1 MPIEND
7 WSIDTVN
14 RIIKYVGTGAVYTV
28 NQLYSWLMDVF
39 DNPEYMDDPV
49 PMSARTPTDYQLINQ
64 WFIPY
69 SSFKYLKGGAIATA
83 DWNAATYAKGIVK
96 VIFVETGYVNAVPS
110 DIGKTV
116 VGGTSGHTGV
126 LLDYDNTHRFWWVR
140 VTNAGQYFQ
149 DGETLTIQGGTG
161 SGTIATNGRKTG
173 EWLWTN
179 VYTLGSI
186 RPDGVIYLFYGT
198 YPFNENYFPDG
209 DQIDKWWGT
218 YHIDVLVMVKEAGT
232 LIKNGWVTI
241 FLREYLDTQDY
252 YEIDL
257 STGGRNAAPLSTST
271 DISNTTAATT
281 VMGYTNIKIAQVC
294 GRLNVTNETGTFPKW
309 TLVTGGTSG
318 ATALV
323 LKHDPDLHYLILGQ
337 VIGTFQDGETI
348 SGGGV
353 SATVSG
359 TLNISVK
366 TCSEDIGDG
375 AGPKPYDLE
384 INLAGRPLSEFYE
397 YLKYI
402 TSRRFFDADK
412 VFFYN
417 ASTGAYTDETA
428 DAKFSDPADPATLD
442 DVLLPPQQTTTS
454 GDAIYLGGNQK
465 FKAVQFYLTTP
476 GVYSNVTIAWE
487 YWNGSA
493 WATLTVTDETNGF
506 TNTME
511 KLLEVTFTPPTD
523 WAKTT
528 VNGVEAY
535 WIRAV
540 ATLGASPSITTAPKA
555 SQIWLTYDTD
565 WFIVQNDGTTLYR
578 TYGYCYKY
586 AQPTYSPVKQCPFGQ
601 YLGGRFFGARGVWI
615 ENMAAADVKNYQLI
629 DSDGNARYPPNI
641 ISITVTACVSG
652 DRVGVFRLTAPGGS
666 INKQRYQIGYS
677 SVDYAFF
684 YNANTGAWTDETADI
699 NNPTVDDVYLPPQQA
714 TTEGDCIYV
723 GSDYKFNKARF
734 NVSTA
739 GSYSDITIAWEYW
752 NGSSWASLPNLADG
766 TNGFK
771 NSGTND
777 VTFSIPT
784 DWAKTTI
791 QGKTAYWIRARAVF
805 GASPSI
811 TTAPLG
817 AQGWHWFNFSGSG
830 VVGVSTPIA
839 SDEPF
844 SSTVRITFADGSE
857 HIYSYASWK
866 GDKFILATGV
876 TLTQDYTV
884 GQYVYVP
891 LLDKAVPTGETSVY
905 NTLVYSADIPVI
917 VRVRQKGYL
926 PFEVTTTVPSVGLTV
941 SAIRT
946 VDTIVT

>member
-14 RIIKYVGTGAVYTV
+14 RIIKYIGTGAVYTV

-39 DNPEYMDDPV
+39 DEPEYMDDPI
-49 PMSARTPTDYQLINQ
+49 PMTARTPTDYQLVNQ

-83 DWNAATYAKGIVK
+83 DWNANTYKYGIVK
-96 VIFVETGYVNAVPS
+96 IIFEAAGYVNCVPT

-116 VGGTSGHTGV
+116 VGGTSGHTGI
-126 LLDYDNTHRFWWVR
+126 LLDYDNTNRFWWVR
-140 VTNAGQYFQ
+140 VNVAGQTFQ
-149 DGETLTIQGGTG
+149 DGETLTISGGTG
-161 SGTIATNGRKTG
+161 QGVIATNGRKTG
-173 EWLWTN
+173 EWLWSN

-186 RPDGVIYLFYGT
+186 RPDSVIYLFYGV
-198 YPFNENYFPDG
+198 YPLNEAYFPVG

-218 YHIDVLVMVKEAGT
+218 HHIDVLIMVREAGE
-232 LIKNGWVTI
+232 LIRNGYVTI

-257 STGGRNAAPLSTST
+257 SAGGRNAAPLSTAS
-271 DISNTTAATT
+271 DISNVTPAST
-281 VMGYTNIKIAQVC
+281 VMGYTDILVAQVC
-294 GRLNVTNETGTFPKW
+294 GRLNVSNETGTFQKW
-309 TLVTGGTSG
+309 TLITGQTSG
-318 ATALV
+318 ATAYV

-337 VIGTFQDGETI
+337 VVGTFQVGETI

-353 SATVSG
+353 SATVAGS
-359 TLNISVK
+359 LDISVK

-375 AGPKPYDLE
+375 AGPQPYDLE

-397 YLKYI
+397 YIKYI

-417 ASTGAYTDETA
+417 ANTAAYTDETE
-428 DAKFSDPADPATLD
+428 DARFSDPTSPETLD
-442 DVLLPPQQTTTS
+442 DVLLPPQQTATA
-454 GDAIYLGGNQK
+454 GDAIYFGGNQK
-465 FKAVQFYLTTP
+465 FKAIQIYLTTP
-476 GVYSNVTIAWE
+476 GVYSGITIVWE
-487 YWNGSA
+487 YWNGTS

-511 KLLEVTFTPPTD
+511 KLLEVTFTPPAD

-535 WIRAV
+535 WVRAV
-540 ATLGASPSITTAPKA
+540 ASFGASPSISTPPKA
-555 SQIWLTYDTD
+555 SQLWVTYDTD
-565 WFIVQNDGTTLYR
+565 WRLIQNDGTKLYT
-578 TYGYCYKY
+578 TYGYAYKY
-586 AQPTYSPVKQCPFGQ
+586 AQPTYPPVKQCPFGQ

-615 ENMAAADVKNYQLI
+615 ENMHPSDIKNYQLI
-629 DSDGNARYPPNI
+629 DSNGVTRYPPNI
-641 ISITVTACVSG
+641 ISVTVTACVPG
-652 DRVGVFRLTAPGGS
+652 DRVGVFRLTTAGGP
-666 INKQRYQIGYS
+666 INKQKYQIGYS
-677 SVDYAFF
+677 KIDYAFF
-684 YNANTGAWTDETADI
+684 YNAGTGVWTDETEDV
-699 NNPTVDDVYLPPQQA
+699 NNATVDDVYLPPQQA
-714 TTEGDCIYV
+714 ATAGDAIYF
-723 GSDYKFNKARF
+723 GSDYKFNTVRV

-739 GSYSDITIAWEYW
+739 GVYSDITIVWEYW
-752 NGSSWASLPNLADG
+752 NGTSWSTLTVTDG
-766 TNGFK
+766 TNGFR
-771 NSGTND
+771 NSGTNN
-777 VTFSIPT
+777 VSFTPPA
-784 DWAKTTI
+784 DWAKTTV
-791 QGKTAYWIRARAVF
+791 QGKTAYWVRARATF

-817 AQGWHWFNFSGSG
+817 AQGWHWFNFQGSG
-830 VVGVSTPIA
+830 VVGVSTAIA

-844 SSTVRITFADGSE
+844 SSTVRITFADGRE
-857 HIYSYASWK
+857 HVYRYASWK
-866 GDKFILATGV
+866 GDKFILEAGV

-891 LLDKAVPTGETSVY
+891 IIDASIPAGQTSIY

-926 PFEVTTTVPSVGLTV
+926 PFEVYTTVPSVGLTV